1 MYAGSKT
8 QGASAYR
15 NVGAHG
21 QVASADPKGL
31 VALLL
36 GGAIDRIQEAQGHL
50 ERKDVARKGEA
61 LGRALAIVGE
71 LNGSLDLARG
81 GEIAANLNSLYD
93 YVGRRITEANLRNDA
108 GVLEEVSGL
117 LREIK
122 AGWDAMVA
130 PATA

>member
-71 LNGSLDLARG
+71 LNGSLDLTRG